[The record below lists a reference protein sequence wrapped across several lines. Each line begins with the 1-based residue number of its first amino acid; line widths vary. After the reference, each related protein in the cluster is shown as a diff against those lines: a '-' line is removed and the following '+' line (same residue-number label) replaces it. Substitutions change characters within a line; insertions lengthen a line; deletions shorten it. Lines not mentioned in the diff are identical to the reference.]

1 MSRKKILLV
10 DDDRLLS
17 PMLKEYLEAK
27 EFECHLVHDG
37 YSGLDAF
44 KKNQFDLCIL
54 DIRMPMKSG
63 MELAREINLL
73 NPDVPFLFLTGQVEK
88 EDRIKG
94 LEAGA
99 DDYITKPYSMQEL
112 YLRVK
117 AILRRLE
124 YNANARMITKSFA
137 IGKYRFEAD
146 SREVSLDGN
155 TVKLSEIESRL
166 LSMFCEAA
174 DGIVSRDHAL
184 KRIWDDENSFR
195 ERSMN
200 VYVSKL
206 RQYLKDDP
214 NIEIMNIHGFG
225 YKLIVK

>member
-1 MSRKKILLV
+1 
-10 DDDRLLS
+10 
-17 PMLKEYLEAK
+17 
-27 EFECHLVHDG
+27 
-37 YSGLDAF
+37 
-44 KKNQFDLCIL
+44 
-54 DIRMPMKSG
+54 MPLKSG
-63 MELAREINLL
+63 MELAEEIKMLK
-73 NPDVPFLFLTGQVEK
+73 PDTPFLFLTGQADK

-99 DDYITKPYSMQEL
+99 DDYVTKPYSMQEL

-124 YNANARMITKSFA
+124 INTHARKITKSYS
-137 IGKYRFEAD
+137 IGQYRFEAD
-146 SREVSLDGN
+146 SREVTREGKTD
-155 TVKLSEIESRL
+155 KLSEIESKL
-166 LSMFCEAA
+166 LSMFCEAP

-225 YKLIVK
+225 YKLMVK